1 MKVIDNICRLNIDGV
16 ITDYPVD
23 NELSEIIVPSG
34 KKAVLDCLVFSG
46 QISIRVILAGKGS
59 SCDLKCIYLNNS
71 DNRTQINFE
80 VVHKSGQTES
90 TQLVRGLATD
100 TSNVSF
106 TGCIR
111 IPYDSQKCYAVQ
123 NHRGILLSD
132 KASVTAIPELEI
144 YADDVQCAHGSA
156 VGPLDKMH
164 LFYLMARGIPENEA
178 KKMLLYAFV
187 QDVLPVDFKPYL
199 DEWTETNV

>member
-1 MKVIDNICRLNIDGV
+1 MKIIDNICRLNLDGV
-16 ITDYPVD
+16 TTGYQVD
-23 NELSEIIVPSG
+23 DGPSEIVVPAG
-34 KKAVLDCLVFSG
+34 KKAILDCLVFSG
-46 QISIRVILAGKGS
+46 QVSVRVVLDGEGS

-71 DNRTQINFE
+71 DKQTQINFE
-80 VVHKSGQTES
+80 VIHKSGQTES

-100 TSNVSF
+100 RAKVSF
-106 TGCIR
+106 TGRIR
-111 IPYDSQKCYAVQ
+111 IPYDSQKCYATQ

-132 KASVTAIPELEI
+132 KAAITAVPELEI
-144 YADDVQCAHGSA
+144 YADDVQCSHGSA

-187 QDVLPVDFKPYL
+187 QDILPVDFKPYL
-199 DEWTETNV
+199 DEWTEENV